1 MKAVAKKQVDQRT
14 FEEHGV
20 LPKAVN
26 RNYSLESRKEPSHI
40 KIKRPKDL
48 DLSEIAIEDD

>member
-1 MKAVAKKQVDQRT
+1 
-14 FEEHGV
+14 
-20 LPKAVN
+20 
-26 RNYSLESRKEPSHI
+26 LESRKEPSHI